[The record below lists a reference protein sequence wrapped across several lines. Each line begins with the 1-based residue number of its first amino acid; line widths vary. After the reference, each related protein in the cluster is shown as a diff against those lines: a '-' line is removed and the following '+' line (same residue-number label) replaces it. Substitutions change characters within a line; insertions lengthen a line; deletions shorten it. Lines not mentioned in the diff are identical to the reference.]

1 MIMNK
6 KFTKVY
12 AILCTILMALGFII
26 AFLLAWKVSVAATVA
41 CICGL
46 LLGFIFAPLV
56 HELGH
61 YTMGKSVG
69 FSCVYFK
76 AFCFQIV
83 LKDGKYRFS
92 FVLPFAPDQTQMLP
106 TSSENMAKR
115 ARVYTLGG
123 LIFSGGFL
131 ALALLVALLTNN
143 FVVWGI
149 LPYTTYLFLL
159 NLPATEYASGKT
171 DILVYQGI
179 KEGADEEKCMLSAME
194 IQGKLYEGKRFST
207 IPEELYFDLPQL
219 CEEQPLYA
227 VILDLRYRYYLDKG
241 DLDHAADCLNRL
253 AMAQEYLSNEEIEKI
268 AAELTYMHAISG
280 NLDAAEESAQLC
292 KFFLAGES
300 VTAKRV
306 LAAYSLAVGEPKAAG
321 ALKSQARTALQREK
335 IIGVKR
341 FEENLLARIKT
352 I

>member
-1 MIMNK
+1 MIMTK
-6 KFTKVY
+6 KFTKIY
-12 AILCTILMALGFII
+12 ALLCTLLMAVGFLLV
-26 AFLLAWKVSVAATVA
+26 FLLAWKVSVAATVA

-46 LLGFIFAPLV
+46 LLGFIFAPLM

-61 YTMGKSVG
+61 YTMGKSVD

-76 AFCFQIV
+76 AFCFQIAW
-83 LKDGKYRFS
+83 KDGKYRFS
-92 FVLPFAPDQTQMLP
+92 FALPFAPDQTQMLP
-106 TSSENMAKR
+106 KSSENMAKR
-115 ARVYTLGG
+115 ACIYTLGG
-123 LIFSGGFL
+123 LIFSGGFVL
-131 ALALLVALLTNN
+131 LVLLVALLTKN

-149 LPYTTYLFLL
+149 LPYTTYLLLL

-171 DILVYQGI
+171 DLLVYQGI
-179 KEGADEEKCMLSAME
+179 KEGADEEKCMLFAME

-241 DLDHAADCLNRL
+241 DFDNAADCLNRL
-253 AMAQEYLSNEEIEKI
+253 AMAQAYLSKEEIEKV
-268 AAELTYMHAISG
+268 AAELTYMHAING
-280 NLDAAEESAQLC
+280 NLDGAEESAQLC

-300 VTAKRV
+300 ATAKRV
-306 LAAYSLAVGEPKAAG
+306 LAAYSLAIGEKRAAG
-321 ALKSQARTALQREK
+321 TLKAQARAALQREK
-335 IIGVKR
+335 IVGVKR

-352 I
+352 V